1 MQPYRLTNCNYPMTA
16 CSTPSGRRTLLVSGN
31 IANICDRK
39 IQDKQKYGGNFGIL
53 RRIG

>member
-1 MQPYRLTNCNYPMTA
+1 MCVRNAALSSDKLQLPNGGLFLAKWAPHVA
-16 CSTPSGRRTLLVSGN
+16 G
-31 IANICDRK
+31 DRK

>member
-1 MQPYRLTNCNYPMTA
+1 MATR
-16 CSTPSGRRTLLVSGN
+16 STPSGRRTLLVSGN
-31 IANICDRK
+31 TANIGDRK